1 MKRFLLIGSL
11 VAVVV
16 AMLALPALAQ
26 NRFDDKNGND
36 LTPRQFERQFSAFLS
51 DWQGD
56 NSNWWDRNNNDNN
69 NNDWWNHN
77 NWWDHNNNND
87 RNNNDN
93 NNNDRN
99 NNGPVISQESEQ
111 NVQSGDAKQSIN
123 VTGGGDNSNQCA
135 GVQGITNT
143 GNATNQTSVLQYG
156 NDGAGVGV
164 DDSGNFTINPS
175 STTVCDQQVN
185 QAASASGW

>member
-26 NRFDDKNGND
+26 NRFDSKNAND

-56 NSNWWDRNNNDNN
+56 NSNWWDRNNNNDNN

-77 NWWDHNNNND
+77 NWWDHHNNG
-87 RNNNDN
+87 RNDN

-99 NNGPVISQESEQ
+99 NNNGFEVSQANEQ
-111 NVQSGDAKQSIN
+111 NVQSGDARQSIN
-123 VTGGGDNSNQCA
+123 VTGGGANSNQCA
-135 GVQGITNT
+135 GVQGVTNT
-143 GNATNQTSVLQYG
+143 GNATNNTSVLQYG
-156 NDGAGVGV
+156 NDGAGVGIS
-164 DDSGNFTINPS
+164 DSGNLTISSS